1 MNPICTLNRRIL
13 VIDDSPNILQ
23 DFRKIL
29 CPAMSV
35 ISNAWLESS
44 QDRFDGSFL
53 HHGKEPFDLDCV
65 KNGDSGRDLVTQA
78 KAQGSPF
85 AVVFL
90 DVQLPNGWDGIETV
104 ERIWDED
111 SEVQVVLCT
120 AYPVFGWSEVLPRL
134 GHRDQ
139 LLILR
144 KPFDPIEVWQLSTA
158 LTMKWHWAHQARLR
172 VQELEQTVMTRT
184 GLLEETNRRLEQDLL
199 RRQAVEV
206 ELAQV
211 VRDVEERNHELSA
224 VRDHALNEIHERE
237 RIEII
242 LRHQTEELARSNRE
256 LEQFA
261 SVAAHDLQEPLHS
274 IQVFLDLLQVKY
286 GSALND
292 HGLRYVDR
300 VKKAAGR
307 MQQLIQSLL
316 VYSRIDLPHTS
327 EEPLVLR
334 ELMDEILSDLGAR
347 IEELQAVVQLGELP
361 TIYGNASQ
369 IRQLLQN
376 LLGNALKFHQPGLPP
391 VIRITG
397 TIIQDRRHTG
407 SGQPRRL
414 CQIQIQDQGIGIP
427 SEQFGKIFGMFKR
440 LYRKDEFEGTGI
452 GLAVCQR
459 IVEKCGGAISVRS
472 KLGEGSTFIVT
483 LPIQQW

>member
-1 MNPICTLNRRIL
+1 MNPVCTFNRRIL
-13 VIDDSPNILQ
+13 VIDDSQNIIQ

-29 CPAMSV
+29 CPADSF
-35 ISNAWLESS
+35 ISNVWVECG
-44 QDRFDGSFL
+44 QDLFDEPFP
-53 HHGKEPFDLDCV
+53 HRDKAPFDLDCV
-65 KNGDSGRDLVTQA
+65 DNGMSGCDLVTQA
-78 KAQGSPF
+78 KAQGSPI
-85 AVVFL
+85 AVVFV
-90 DVQLPNGWDGIETV
+90 DVHLPNGWDGIETV

-111 SEVQVVLCT
+111 PGVQVVLVT
-120 AYPVFGWSEVLPRL
+120 AYPDFGWSEVLPRL

-158 LTMKWHWAHQARLR
+158 LTMKWFWARQAQLR
-172 VQELEQTVMTRT
+172 VQELEQIVTTRT
-184 GLLEETNRRLEQDLL
+184 ALLEETNRRLEQDLL

-206 ELAQV
+206 QLAQV
-211 VRDVEERNHELSA
+211 VRGVEERNLELSA
-224 VRDHALNEIHERE
+224 VRDQALNEIHERE
-237 RIEII
+237 RIEIV
-242 LRHQTEELARSNRE
+242 LRHKTEELARSNRE

-274 IQVFLDLLQVKY
+274 IQVFLDLLRVKY
-286 GSALND
+286 GSTLNE
-292 HGLRYVDR
+292 HGLGYVDR

-316 VYSRIDLPHTS
+316 VYSRVDSPHTV
-327 EEPLVLR
+327 EEPLILR
-334 ELMDEILSDLGAR
+334 ELVDEILSDLGAR
-347 IEELQAVVQLGELP
+347 IEELQAVVQVGELP
-361 TIYGNASQ
+361 TIHGNGFQ

-376 LLGNALKFHQPGLPP
+376 LIGNALKFHQPGVPP

-407 SGQPRRL
+407 SGQPGRL
-414 CQIQIQDQGIGIP
+414 CQIEIQDQGIGIP
-427 SEQFGKIFGMFKR
+427 SEQLEKIFGMFKR
-440 LYRKDEFEGTGI
+440 LHRKDEFEGTGI

-459 IVEKCGGAISVRS
+459 IVDQCGGAIFVRS

-483 LPIQQW
+483 LPIQP

>member
-1 MNPICTLNRRIL
+1 MNSICTLNRRIL
-13 VIDDSPNILQ
+13 VIHDSPNILQ
-23 DFRKIL
+23 NFQEIL
-29 CPAMSV
+29 CPEISL

-44 QDRFDGSFL
+44 QDPFDGPFL

-65 KNGDSGRDLVTQA
+65 KNGKSGRDLVTQA

-90 DVQLPNGWDGIETV
+90 DVQLSKGLDAIETV

-111 SEVQVVLCT
+111 SDVQVVLCT
-120 AYPVFGWSEVLPRL
+120 AYPDFGWSAILPRL

-158 LTMKWHWAHQARLR
+158 LTMKWHLAQQARLR

-184 GLLEETNRRLEQDLL
+184 GLLEESNRRLEQDVL

-211 VRDVEERNHELSA
+211 VCDVQERNLELSA
-224 VRDHALNEIHERE
+224 MRDRALNEIHERE
-237 RIEII
+237 RIEKI
-242 LRHQTEELARSNRE
+242 LRHQSEELARSNRD

-274 IQVFLDLLQVKY
+274 IQVFLDLLQAKY
-286 GSALND
+286 GSALTSQ
-292 HGLRYVDR
+292 GLGYVDR
-300 VKKAAGR
+300 VKNAANR

-327 EEPLVLR
+327 GEPLVLR
-334 ELMDEILSDLGAR
+334 EMVDEILSDLGAR
-347 IEELQAVVQLGELP
+347 IEELQAVVQIGEIP
-361 TIYGNASQ
+361 TIYGNAFQ
-369 IRQLLQN
+369 VRQLLQN
-376 LLGNALKFHQPGLPP
+376 LLGNALKFHRPGVPP

-407 SGQPRRL
+407 SGQPGWL
-414 CQIQIQDQGIGIP
+414 CQIEIRDQGIGIP
-427 SEQFGKIFGMFKR
+427 SEQFGKIFGLFKR
-440 LYRKDEFEGTGI
+440 LHRKDEFDGTGM

-459 IVEKCGGAISVRS
+459 IVEKCGGRISVRS

-483 LPIQQW
+483 LPIQ